1 MYFITS
7 KEAQV
12 LMKKAWTLLKVGKNI
27 NKKLKKTNLV
37 DLQRVKGF
45 CELGSLVKKLRFMG
59 EEVVGKDEE
68 MAINENGFKVKLKY
82 KNS

>member
-1 MYFITS
+1 M
-7 KEAQV
+7 
-12 LMKKAWTLLKVGKNI
+12 
-27 NKKLKKTNLV
+27 